1 MKLQQNQNNLKQ
13 SNQTEYDSDKPFGI
27 ESGLVSSR
35 LKALRNLYNIN
46 NPAENPSRQSSNLR
60 KKSILITAIFLTSCS
75 NYNPETFKLKA
86 IEHAKLA
93 HREVHSDY
101 LNCYAL
107 ASENKRKCTSN
118 LAAKY
123 IYESWKQHQ
132 EYVQSF
138 QFECEKLGFKKFLNS
153 NQLDCKE
160 IEAGPIFSSEK
171 AAYIVNCKPQGQYLM
186 RFDYETK
193 EWNLVKQD

>member
-13 SNQTEYDSDKPFGI
+13 SPKEQTEYDPDKPFGI

-35 LKALRNLYNIN
+35 LNALRKLHNITK
-46 NPAENPSRQSSNLR
+46 PSRKNSNLTG
-60 KKSILITAIFLTSCS
+60 KSVLLTAIFLSSCS
-75 NYNPETFKLKA
+75 NDHPKTFELKA

-93 HREVHSDY
+93 HREVDSDY

-118 LAAKY
+118 LSAKY

-138 QFECEKLGFKKFLNS
+138 QFECEKLGFKEFLN
-153 NQLDCKE
+153 NKQLTCKE
-160 IEAGPIFSSEK
+160 IEDGPIFSSEK

-186 RFDYETK
+186 RFNYETK